1 MSNCFSASAAMN
13 VLIADDNNTSCNLL
27 RALLEAESHEVI
39 VATDG
44 REALG
49 LLERHPVDAIISD
62 LLMPNLDGYRL
73 CRAVRQDKRWCDMPF
88 ICYTAVYGSKN
99 DEKLAF
105 DLGADAYLRKP
116 SSSATILGALRA
128 AIERVRVGLSRTN
141 AAHAEL
147 DVLNAYSQPLVARL
161 EKNSFE
167 LMEKSRLADLALEI
181 GVALARRNELG
192 EILQTCA
199 ESMAKH
205 LDAVSARIW
214 MLDER
219 KVALELRAGVADK
232 LPEGEQLGQAMAG
245 RIARER
251 RPYRTNAILSE
262 LGKRE
267 QDWARREGVAA
278 FAGYPLIADGRLIG
292 VMEVFTR
299 KELSA
304 ATATTMGTIADSLA
318 FGIQSKWAEEDLRK
332 SEERFRQLAE
342 SVGEVFWMTDLTRRE
357 ILYVSPNYE
366 AMWGRTCQSLL
377 EQRYSF
383 FDAIHPDDRL
393 QVLDT
398 IQAESGVPYELEYR
412 IVRPDHSVRWIRERA
427 FPVRDAAGRM
437 IRIAGLAEDVTEKRQ
452 LENQLRQSQK
462 MQAIGRLAG
471 GVAHDFN
478 NLLSVIFGH
487 GALLAASPPSQERL
501 RESVAEINRAAER
514 AAALTR
520 QLLAFGRRQMI
531 EPKVLDLG
539 TIVTESRHMLRRLI
553 GEDVRLTLILSP
565 GLSRVNIDPGQIN
578 QLLMNL
584 AMNARDAMPQG
595 GELTVETRDVEFTG
609 VTVHPEARLG
619 RCVLLSV
626 TDSGC
631 GMTSEVLARIFEPFF
646 STKSE
651 STGLG
656 LSVVDGIVKQN
667 EGHLTVAS
675 QTGLGTTFSI
685 YLPAVAEPLEGSLQ
699 RTRTNPRP
707 GNETILLVEDEDPV
721 REVTALLLES
731 LGYRVLQVSSAE
743 EALNLVHSQRA
754 KFDLLLTDVIMP
766 GMSGRELAEAF
777 RRSDPDL
784 KVLFQ
789 SGHTDDIAVR
799 NGILNA
805 EVAFLQKPFSIDA
818 LAKKVREVFDRR

>member
-1 MSNCFSASAAMN
+1 
-13 VLIADDNNTSCNLL
+13 
-27 RALLEAESHEVI
+27 
-39 VATDG
+39 
-44 REALG
+44 
-49 LLERHPVDAIISD
+49 
-62 LLMPNLDGYRL
+62 
-73 CRAVRQDKRWCDMPF
+73 
-88 ICYTAVYGSKN
+88 
-99 DEKLAF
+99 
-105 DLGADAYLRKP
+105 
-116 SSSATILGALRA
+116 
-128 AIERVRVGLSRTN
+128 
-141 AAHAEL
+141 
-147 DVLNAYSQPLVARL
+147 
-161 EKNSFE
+161 
-167 LMEKSRLADLALEI
+167 
-181 GVALARRNELG
+181 
-192 EILQTCA
+192 
-199 ESMAKH
+199 
-205 LDAVSARIW
+205 
-214 MLDER
+214 
-219 KVALELRAGVADK
+219 
-232 LPEGEQLGQAMAG
+232 
-245 RIARER
+245 
-251 RPYRTNAILSE
+251 
-262 LGKRE
+262 
-267 QDWARREGVAA
+267 
-278 FAGYPLIADGRLIG
+278 
-292 VMEVFTR
+292 
-299 KELSA
+299 
-304 ATATTMGTIADSLA
+304 
-318 FGIQSKWAEEDLRK
+318 
-332 SEERFRQLAE
+332 
-342 SVGEVFWMTDLTRRE
+342 
-357 ILYVSPNYE
+357 
-366 AMWGRTCQSLL
+366 
-377 EQRYSF
+377 
-383 FDAIHPDDRL
+383 
-393 QVLDT
+393 
-398 IQAESGVPYELEYR
+398 
-412 IVRPDHSVRWIRERA
+412 
-427 FPVRDAAGRM
+427 
-437 IRIAGLAEDVTEKRQ
+437 
-452 LENQLRQSQK
+452 
-462 MQAIGRLAG
+462 
-471 GVAHDFN
+471 
-478 NLLSVIFGH
+478 
-487 GALLAASPPSQERL
+487 
-501 RESVAEINRAAER
+501 
-514 AAALTR
+514 
-520 QLLAFGRRQMI
+520 
-531 EPKVLDLG
+531 
-539 TIVTESRHMLRRLI
+539 
-553 GEDVRLTLILSP
+553 
-565 GLSRVNIDPGQIN
+565 
-578 QLLMNL
+578 MNL